1 MSYYCDYCD
10 FQCFGTTALLKHIR
24 SCHESEPNFLVYCHL
39 CGLSFS
45 KWESL
50 RKHVQRNHADSGNIL
65 RTLICYVSIYVISTL
80 VFTIL
85 WLSTK

>member
-24 SCHESEPNFLVYCHL
+24 SCHESVLVYCHL